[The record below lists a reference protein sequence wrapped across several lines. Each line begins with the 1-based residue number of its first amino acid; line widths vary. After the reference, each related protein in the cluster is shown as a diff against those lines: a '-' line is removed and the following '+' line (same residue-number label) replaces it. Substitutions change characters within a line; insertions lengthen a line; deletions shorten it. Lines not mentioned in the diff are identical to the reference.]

1 MWWRR
6 WSRPGAPAIAA
17 RFRRRPVGRGQGRVD
32 NVGVGILARYWFL
45 GGTYAEASLRS
56 GRMRGSYTDDID
68 GSTNYRSRSN
78 YWGAHAMLGHVV
90 PLSERG
96 QLDAYARVQWQRLGG
111 DAVRTD
117 AGDQLS
123 YDATQALR
131 TRLGARYVYVA
142 GDQTRLYGRGL
153 GAGRQDRGT
162 RPARRQGPAER
173 RHQWRRDGAGSGRA
187 LGAVAVMVAAP
198 ERARPVRGEAGDR
211 GEAFVYRR
219 F

>member
-1 MWWRR
+1 MFGYALG
-6 WSRPGAPAIAA
+6 GATAAGDYVVAPLVEAGRTAIAA
-17 RFRRRPVGRGQGRVD
+17 RLRRAACRPRASRVD

-131 TRLGARYVYVA
+131 ARARATWPATR
-142 GDQTRLYGRGL
+142 
-153 GAGRQDRGT
+153 
-162 RPARRQGPAER
+162 
-173 RHQWRRDGAGSGRA
+173 RA
-187 LGAVAVMVAAP
+187 SM
-198 ERARPVRGEAGDR
+198 RARPGSRTPGPRYAPGSTAR
-211 GEAFVYRR
+211 PCRAPTPMAARR
-219 F
+219 C